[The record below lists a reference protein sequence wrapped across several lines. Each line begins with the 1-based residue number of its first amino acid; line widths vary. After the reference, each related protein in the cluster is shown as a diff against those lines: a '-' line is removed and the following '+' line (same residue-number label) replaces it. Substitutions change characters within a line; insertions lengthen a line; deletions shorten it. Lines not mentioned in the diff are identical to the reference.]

1 MYKLLKKY
9 CVELCLLLIV
19 VIVLLRTSRI
29 LERFQEDVS
38 RNASEEERLRDLE
51 IVGALNMNI

>member
-1 MYKLLKKY
+1 M
-9 CVELCLLLIV
+9 ELCLLLIV

-29 LERFQEDVS
+29 LERFKEDIP

-51 IVGALNMNI
+51 IVGALNLNI

>member
-1 MYKLLKKY
+1 MIKLLKKY

-29 LERFQEDVS
+29 LERFKEDIS

-51 IVGALNMNI
+51 IVGALNLNI

>member
-1 MYKLLKKY
+1 MHKLFKKY
-9 CVELCLLLIV
+9 CVEICLLLIV

-29 LERFQEDVS
+29 LERFKEDVS

-51 IVGALNMNI
+51 IVGALNLNI

>member
-1 MYKLLKKY
+1 MIKLLKKY
-9 CVELCLLLIV
+9 CVEICLLLIV

-29 LERFQEDVS
+29 LERFKEDVS

-51 IVGALNMNI
+51 IVGALNLNI